1 MGEGRTEEVIHGC
14 ADASRGRTEGT
25 DALPPADHEA
35 EGDPVESEGPEAVL
49 DDQGAGLGM
58 VTVALLELEGLGA
71 ERKEGC
77 QGDEGLALARLYPK
91 AEFLG
96 VRERYASF
104 LDQMR

>member
-1 MGEGRTEEVIHGC
+1 M
-14 ADASRGRTEGT
+14 
-25 DALPPADHEA
+25 
-35 EGDPVESEGPEAVL
+35 ESGGPEAVL

-91 AEFLG
+91 AEFWRSRTLCLVPGSDEVIVATNSSPPTGPPDPQALMDLIDERHGG
-96 VRERYASF
+96 V
-104 LDQMR
+104 

>member
-1 MGEGRTEEVIHGC
+1 MQ
-14 ADASRGRTEGT
+14 
-25 DALPPADHEA
+25 EA
-35 EGDPVESEGPEAVL
+35 ELDLVESGGPEAVL

-71 ERKEGC
+71 ERKDGC